1 MSNQNTIKGILE
13 ISEESKITLLTD
25 QGKEIK
31 ISPKEGEEF
40 EIKTLS
46 DLSNKKRIKIEIDL
60 IKVKKTGD
68 AAFDA
73 EEEKELIKISNFK
86 KEDISSIEIDG
97 TEVRGEVLNNFFER
111 NKKISEI
118 EKKFS
123 VIASSEEKISKKK
136 GDVVSLEEELK
147 TLEINQ
153 TNELYNDVL
162 KALSEKITNLK
173 KGVEM
178 IEERGEETPLG
189 STISALRGNKSAI
202 ATIVIAL
209 LLISLATYLIKKNKE
224 EKEEEDSL

>member
-1 MSNQNTIKGILE
+1 M
-13 ISEESKITLLTD
+13 
-25 QGKEIK
+25 
-31 ISPKEGEEF
+31 
-40 EIKTLS
+40 
-46 DLSNKKRIKIEIDL
+46 
-60 IKVKKTGD
+60 
-68 AAFDA
+68 
-73 EEEKELIKISNFK
+73 
-86 KEDISSIEIDG
+86 
-97 TEVRGEVLNNFFER
+97 
-111 NKKISEI
+111 
-118 EKKFS
+118 
-123 VIASSEEKISKKK
+123 
-136 GDVVSLEEELK
+136 K

-173 KGVEM
+173 KGGAEM